1 MNKLNGFFFSVT
13 ILLIL
18 SGCYG
23 KQEIAYRN
31 IVFSSPQA
39 DTVRVMTFNI
49 RANNILDSL
58 DSWYFR
64 KQRVF
69 VILAD
74 NSADVIGLQEAR
86 YSQLQQIQQAL
97 PQYSYYAAGR
107 YDGMQSGE
115 SCPIFYRKDR
125 FAVLDSGTFWFSD
138 TPDVPGTLDW
148 GNIVPRICSW
158 VHLLEREQKTSFYV
172 YNLHLDCFS
181 QNSREKSVR
190 LLARQVA
197 ERKTQAPFIVMG
209 DFNMAL
215 YNPAMMYLMKFGY
228 QTPYP
233 KMVDA
238 WLSVYPDQSE
248 ASTCQRFRG
257 WYSGPNID
265 HIQICEDARALEA
278 TIDSRDVN
286 GRYASDH
293 FPVIADILLTSPR
306 RVSQL
311 NNNQVSEL
319 LIVRDNPSA
328 QPLPLDSR

>member
-1 MNKLNGFFFSVT
+1 MEKLNGFFFSLT
-13 ILLIL
+13 ALLIL

-23 KQEIAYRN
+23 RQKDIVSNN
-31 IVFSSPQA
+31 IHFTSPQPGI
-39 DTVRVMTFNI
+39 VKVMTFNI

-69 VILAD
+69 DIFA
-74 NSADVIGLQEAR
+74 NHSADIIGLQEPL

-107 YDGMQSGE
+107 GDGMQSGE

-125 FAVLDSGTFWFSD
+125 FTLLDSGTFWFSD
-138 TPDVPGTLDW
+138 TPDIPGTMDW

-158 VHLLEREQKTSFYV
+158 VHLLERGQNTSFYV
-172 YNLHLDCFS
+172 YNLHLDAFS

-209 DFNMAL
+209 DFNMPL
-215 YNPAMMYLMKFGY
+215 HNPAMMYLLKFGY

-238 WLSVYPDQSE
+238 WLSVNPDRSE
-248 ASTCQRFRG
+248 SSTWQKFGGRLL
-257 WYSGPNID
+257 GPNID
-265 HIQICEDARALEA
+265 HIQICEDARALEV
-278 TIDSRDVN
+278 TIDSRKVN

-293 FPVIADILLTSPR
+293 FPVIAKILLTSTQQ
-306 RVSQL
+306 VSQL
-311 NNNQVSEL
+311 DNKQVAQL
-319 LIVRDNPSA
+319 LIVR
-328 QPLPLDSR
+328 